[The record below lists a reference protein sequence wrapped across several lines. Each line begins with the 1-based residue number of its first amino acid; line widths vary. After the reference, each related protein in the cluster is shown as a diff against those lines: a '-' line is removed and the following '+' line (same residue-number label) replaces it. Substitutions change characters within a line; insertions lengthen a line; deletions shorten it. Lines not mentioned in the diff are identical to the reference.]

1 MFRSPKA
8 HLSTT
13 EKLKGENKRPETSDD
28 EQAPDQRLSVE
39 ERFYKW
45 KFSDNLV
52 LEE

>member
-28 EQAPDQRLSVE
+28 EQAMSTSGPKTECGREILQMENFR
-39 ERFYKW
+39 
-45 KFSDNLV
+45 
-52 LEE
+52 